1 MTARLPA
8 LPLDSERLP
17 DGQADWVRELV
28 GSLNAVLDTVSDEER
43 RLYRQIWQHLARYNS
58 PVPVRQFP
66 GINRH
71 LFVVQQMIAS
81 LKDRSLLWFDDDL
94 RAILQCPPFSVLT
107 TAHQVKVF
115 GWERVYTTSFVDTPL
130 TLLIYG
136 PNVWLDAQSTC
147 PRSGET
153 LGYRVMLRDD
163 RTLRYEAPS
172 AAQSWCV
179 WLPADSSSREVY
191 SAFHQTR
198 SKINAF
204 NSQEDLTTH
213 LQYQGDAQGVIY
225 NFEQA
230 LYLSQCLL
238 QSCWPLI
245 QGD

>member
-1 MTARLPA
+1 MTARLSA
-8 LPLDSERLP
+8 LPLNDERLP
-17 DGQADWVRELV
+17 DGQAGWARGLIAH
-28 GSLNAVLDTVSDEER
+28 LNVVLDTLSDEER

-115 GWERVYTTSFVDTPL
+115 GWERVYATSFIDTPL
-130 TLLIYG
+130 TLLVYG
-136 PNVWLDAQSTC
+136 PNVWLEAQSIC

-163 RTLRYEAPS
+163 RTLRYDAPS
-172 AAQSWCV
+172 AAQSWRV
-179 WLPADSSSREVY
+179 WLPADSASPEAY
-191 SAFHQTR
+191 GAFHQAR
-198 SKINAF
+198 SRINAF
-204 NSQEDLTTH
+204 NSHEDLMTH
-213 LQYQGDAQGVIY
+213 LQYQDDPPGSIY
-225 NFEQA
+225 TFEQA

-245 QGD
+245 QSD

>member
-1 MTARLPA
+1 MTARLPIF
-8 LPLDSERLP
+8 PLDSERLP
-17 DGQADWVRELV
+17 DGQADWVRELIA
-28 GSLNAVLDTVSDEER
+28 SLNAVLETVSDEER

-115 GWERVYTTSFVDTPL
+115 GWERAYTTSFVDTPL

-136 PNVWLDAQSTC
+136 PNVWLEAQSIC
-147 PRSGET
+147 PRSGEV

-163 RTLRYEAPS
+163 RTLRYEVPS
-172 AAQSWCV
+172 AAQSWCI
-179 WLPADSSSREVY
+179 WLPADSSNGEAY

-204 NSQEDLTTH
+204 NSHEDLTTH
-213 LQYQGDAQGVIY
+213 LHYQGEAQGSIY
-225 NFEQA
+225 HFEQA

-245 QGD
+245 QGE